1 MALHLL
7 TTIGIALSADGGA
20 HLSQPESAKNN
31 HAKDNTKR
39 EVGSLLLFLT
49 AMLLI
54 AYAFHTYRRL
64 KALSSSRLNHN
75 AIHLLYFAMLALPF
89 AVIRA
94 IYSIIYSFDHNSST
108 VNPVTGVFAVKLVL
122 IFLVQLLAVIALVI
136 GGIITRN
143 IRVEDKSISSGTE
156 YTRAA
161 TSEPTS
167 DPSNKGLTLDE
178 YGVVQGQH
186 A

>member
-20 HLSQPESAKNN
+20 HLSQPESAKNSY
-31 HAKDNTKR
+31 AKDNTKR

-94 IYSIIYSFDHNSST
+94 IYGIVYSFDHNSST

-178 YGVVQGQH
+178 YGVAQGQH

>member
-1 MALHLL
+1 MVLHLL
-7 TTIGIALSADGGA
+7 TTLGIVLSAYGGA
-20 HLSQPESAKNN
+20 HLSQPESAKNS
-31 HAKDNTKR
+31 HTKDNTIRK
-39 EVGSLLLFLT
+39 VGSLLLFLT

-64 KALSSSRLNHN
+64 KALSSSRLNPN

-94 IYSIIYSFDHNSST
+94 TYGIVYSFDHSST
-108 VNPVTGVFAVKLVL
+108 VNPVTGVFAVKFVL
-122 IFLVQLLAVIALVI
+122 IFLVQLLAVLALVI
-136 GGIITRN
+136 GGVMTRN
-143 IRVEDKSISSGTE
+143 IRIEDKRISSGPE
-156 YTRAA
+156 YTRA
-161 TSEPTS
+161 TSSEPTS
-167 DPSNKGLTLDE
+167 DPSTKALVMDE

>member
-1 MALHLL
+1 MVLHLL
-7 TTIGIALSADGGA
+7 TTIGIALSAYGGA
-20 HLSQPESAKNN
+20 HLGQPESAKNN
-31 HAKDNTKR
+31 HAKDNTIRK
-39 EVGSLLLFLT
+39 VGSLSLFLT

-54 AYAFHTYRRL
+54 AYAFSTYRRL
-64 KALSSSRLNHN
+64 KALPSSLLNHN

-89 AVIRA
+89 TVIRA
-94 IYSIIYSFDHNSST
+94 TYGIVYSFDHSST

-122 IFLVQLLAVIALVI
+122 IFLVQLLAVLALVI
-136 GGIITRN
+136 GGVMTRN
-143 IRVEDKSISSGTE
+143 IRAEDKSISSGPE
-156 YTRAA
+156 YMRAT

-167 DPSNKGLTLDE
+167 DPSTKGLVMDE

>member
-7 TTIGIALSADGGA
+7 TTIGIVLSAYGGA
-20 HLSQPESAKNN
+20 HLSQPESAKNS
-31 HAKDNTKR
+31 HIKDNTIRK
-39 EVGSLLLFLT
+39 VGSLLLFLT

-64 KALSSSRLNHN
+64 KALSSSRLNPN

-94 IYSIIYSFDHNSST
+94 TYGIVYSFDHSST

-136 GGIITRN
+136 GGIMTRK
-143 IRVEDKSISSGTE
+143 IRVEDESISSGTE
-156 YTRAA
+156 YMRAA
-161 TSEPTS
+161 TNEPTS
-167 DPSNKGLTLDE
+167 DPSNKGLTLDD
-178 YGVVQGQH
+178 YGVVQRQH
-186 A
+186 V